1 MLFVPVNLGPPMP
14 PRKPFRPHKNRNP
27 KGAWGDRF
35 QSGAEDQRPGRPG
48 RDRAEGA
55 RAERPGRFKRGPRN
69 AQDNARRHAERR
81 EKPQDQEFAAEASGS
96 TEGRAETKPSFKG
109 PKGSYWIY
117 GNHAVLAAIDN
128 PDRRIRRLVQADPSG
143 ERAARG
149 GSDRPLPPW
158 ETLRRDALDR
168 LAGRESVH
176 QGVAAQV
183 DPLAEVEIEDLI
195 ARVGDRR
202 DCTLVVL
209 DQVTDPHNVGAIL
222 RSAAAF
228 GAIGLM
234 LTERHAAP
242 ETGALAKA
250 ASGALEVVPVVRVAN
265 LARAMEQLKQAGFWC
280 VGLAAE
286 GQKTL
291 AEARL
296 SGRVALCLGA
306 EGAGLRRLTRA
317 HCDLLVRLP
326 TRGPIAHLNVSNA
339 AAVALYEL
347 TRTA

>member
-1 MLFVPVNLGPPMP
+1 MLAVTDNLGPPMP
-14 PRKPFRPHKNRNP
+14 QRKPFRPSKNR
-27 KGAWGDRF
+27 GRDRF
-35 QSGAEDQRPGRPG
+35 QSGAEEARPK
-48 RDRAEGA
+48 
-55 RAERPGRFKRGPRN
+55 RFKGGSRADRDQPRP
-69 AQDNARRHAERR
+69 ARPPR
-81 EKPQDQEFAAEASGS
+81 EKPQDHGVVAKPSKPKATPPESAEP
-96 TEGRAETKPSFKG
+96 KPSFKG

-128 PDRRIRRLVQADPSG
+128 PQRKIRRLVQSDPSG

-149 GSDRPLPPW
+149 GSDRPLPGW
-158 ETLRRDALDR
+158 ETLPRPELDR

-183 DPLAEVEIEDLI
+183 EALAELGVEDLI
-195 ARVGDRR
+195 ALAGERT
-202 DCTLVVL
+202 DCVILVL

-228 GAIGLM
+228 GAIGVV

-242 ETGALAKA
+242 ESGTLAKA
-250 ASGALEVVPVVRVAN
+250 ASGALELVPVIRVAN
-265 LARAMEQLKQAGFWC
+265 LARAMEQLKASGFWC
-280 VGLAAE
+280 AGLAAE

-317 HCDLLVRLP
+317 HCDLLVKLP
-326 TRGPIAHLNVSNA
+326 TRGPIDHLNVSNA

-347 TRTA
+347 TRT

>member
-1 MLFVPVNLGPPMP
+1 MP
-14 PRKPFRPHKNRNP
+14 QRKPFRPHKNRP
-27 KGAWGDRF
+27 
-35 QSGAEDQRPGRPG
+35 
-48 RDRAEGA
+48 RDRAQSGSDA
-55 RAERPGRFKRGPRN
+55 AKPERLERGPRKP
-69 AQDNARRHAERR
+69 RFESKGR
-81 EKPQDQEFAAEASGS
+81 EKTQNQPVDRKFSKQRENVEESV
-96 TEGRAETKPSFKG
+96 ETKPSLKG

-128 PDRRIRRLVQADPSG
+128 PRRRIHRLVQADPS
-143 ERAARG
+143 AARMTVG
-149 GSDRPLPPW
+149 GSDRPLPSW
-158 ETLRRDALDR
+158 EALARPELDR

-183 DPLAEVEIEDLI
+183 EPLPETEIEDLI
-195 ARVGDRR
+195 ARIGERSDAV
-202 DCTLVVL
+202 LVVL

-242 ETGALAKA
+242 ESGTLAKA
-250 ASGALEVVPVVRVAN
+250 ASGALELVPLVRVAN
-265 LARAMEQLKQAGFWC
+265 LARAMEQLKAANFWC
-280 VGLAAE
+280 AGLAAE
-286 GQKTL
+286 GDKTL

-296 SGRVALCLGA
+296 SGRIALCLGA

-317 HCDLLVRLP
+317 HCDLLVKLP
-326 TRGPIAHLNVSNA
+326 TRGPIDHLNVSNA

-347 TRTA
+347 TRG